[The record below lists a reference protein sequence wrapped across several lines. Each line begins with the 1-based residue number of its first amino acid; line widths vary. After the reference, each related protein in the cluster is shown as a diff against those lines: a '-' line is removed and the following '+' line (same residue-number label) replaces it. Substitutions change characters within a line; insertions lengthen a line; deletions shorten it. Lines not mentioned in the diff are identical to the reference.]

1 MPQKTKSI
9 RMARNERRRKIR
21 NSPDRRLRIVA
32 KLRRLVGVMIIVV
45 SVLTITING
54 PKINANSISEFMS
67 YFWAG
72 IDDAQEGT
80 YIEYKSQNS
89 SVVKPFNQG
98 VVIAD
103 NDSMSILTSGG
114 VRLKTNL
121 GYTSPAILTSERYV
135 LAYDKNGNQAVLT
148 SNVAEASR
156 QKTESSILAAALGE
170 TGDYALITNE
180 SGYKTA
186 VTVYTSGGKQRFKWS
201 SPDYYFI
208 SCAISP
214 DGTKIAIASF
224 GSTEEAKLEG
234 KLFLRDLSNENN
246 IKEVLLESTVP
257 LAVGFLDN
265 SSVAVIGDYSTS
277 IINQK
282 GQIVDQL
289 TYTADDLN
297 AFAFAE
303 NELAIAVR
311 SYSSTAR
318 TEVYIIGSHG
328 ISKNT
333 LEISQEIQAMDYD
346 GSKIAVLTSS
356 GLTVYNSSMRALWRN
371 ESAVGAGAINLAND
385 GGVWLIYSK
394 QAEHVSTS
402 SDTSEDLKS

>member
-1 MPQKTKSI
+1 MPQKAKPL

-21 NSPDRRLRIVA
+21 NSPDRRLRVVA
-32 KLRRLVGVMIIVV
+32 KLRRLVGVMIIVI
-45 SVLTITING
+45 SALTITING

-72 IDDAQEGT
+72 IDDSQEGT
-80 YIEYKSQNS
+80 YIDYQALNV

-98 VVIAD
+98 VVVAD
-103 NDSMSILTSGG
+103 NDSMSIVTSGG

-121 GYTSPAILTSERYV
+121 GYTSPAVLTSERYV
-135 LAYDKNGNQAVLT
+135 LAYDKNGNGAVLT

-156 QKTESSILAAALGE
+156 QKTESSILTAALGQ

-186 VTVYTSGGKQRFKWS
+186 ITVYTSGGKQRFKWAT
-201 SPDYYFI
+201 PDYYFV

-214 DGTKIAIASF
+214 DGSKLAVASF
-224 GSTEEAKLEG
+224 GSTEDAKLEG
-234 KLFLRDLSNENN
+234 KLFLRDLSNEKN
-246 IKEVLLESTVP
+246 IKEVSLNSNVP
-257 LAVGFLDN
+257 LAVTFLDN
-265 SSVAVIGDYSTS
+265 ASVVVIGDYSTS
-277 IINQK
+277 VINQK
-282 GQIVDQL
+282 GEIVSEL
-289 TYTADDLN
+289 TYAPDDLI
-297 AFAFAE
+297 AFSYST
-303 NELAIAVR
+303 NEIAVAVR
-311 SYSSTAR
+311 SYSSNAR
-318 TEVYIIGSHG
+318 TAVYIIGSHG
-328 ISKNT
+328 VSKNK

-346 GSKIAVLTSS
+346 GSRIALLTSS

-371 ESAVGAGAINLAND
+371 ESAVGAQMINLAND

>member
-1 MPQKTKSI
+1 MPQKAKSL

-21 NSPDRRLRIVA
+21 NSPDRRLRVVA
-32 KLRRLVGVMIIVV
+32 KLRRLVGVMIIVI
-45 SVLTITING
+45 SVLTITVNG
-54 PKINANSISEFMS
+54 PKINSGSISEFIG

-80 YIEYKSQNS
+80 YIDYQSQNS

-98 VVIAD
+98 VVVSD

-135 LAYDKNGNQAVLT
+135 LAYDKNGNGAVLT

-156 QKTESSILAAALGE
+156 QKTESSILTAALGE

-186 VTVYTSGGKQRFKWS
+186 ITVYTSGGKQRFKWS
-201 SPDYYFI
+201 SPDYYFL

-214 DGTKIAIASF
+214 DGSKLAVASF
-224 GSTEEAKLEG
+224 GSTQDAKLEG

-246 IKEVLLESTVP
+246 IKEVSLDSTVP

-265 SSVAVIGDYSTS
+265 TSVAVIGDYSTS
-277 IINQK
+277 VINQK
-282 GQIVDQL
+282 GEIVDQL
-289 TYTADDLN
+289 TYTADDLTS
-297 AFAFAE
+297 FSFSG
-303 NELAIAVR
+303 NELAIAAR
-311 SYSSTAR
+311 SYSSNAR

-328 ISKNT
+328 ISGNK

-346 GSKIAVLTSS
+346 GSRIAILTSS
-356 GLTVYNSSMRALWRN
+356 GLTVYNSSMRALWKN
-371 ESAVGAGAINLAND
+371 ESAIGAQDINLTDD
-385 GGVWLIYSK
+385 GGVWIIYSK

>member
-1 MPQKTKSI
+1 MPQKAKSL

-21 NSPDRRLRIVA
+21 NSPDRRLRVVA
-32 KLRRLVGVMIIVV
+32 KLRRLVGVMIIVI
-45 SVLTITING
+45 SVLTITVNG
-54 PKINANSISEFMS
+54 PKINSGSISEFIG

-80 YIEYKSQNS
+80 YIDYQSQNS

-98 VVIAD
+98 VVVSD

-135 LAYDKNGNQAVLT
+135 LAYDKNGNGAVLT

-156 QKTESSILAAALGE
+156 QKTESSILTAALGE

-186 VTVYTSGGKQRFKWS
+186 ITVYTSGGKQRFKWS
-201 SPDYYFI
+201 SPDYYFL

-214 DGTKIAIASF
+214 DGSKLAVASF
-224 GSTEEAKLEG
+224 GSTQDAKLEG

-246 IKEVLLESTVP
+246 IKEVSLDSTVP

-265 SSVAVIGDYSTS
+265 TSVAVIGDYSTS
-277 IINQK
+277 VINQK
-282 GQIVDQL
+282 GEIVDQL
-289 TYTADDLN
+289 TYTADDLTS
-297 AFAFAE
+297 FSFSG
-303 NELAIAVR
+303 NELATAVR
-311 SYSSTAR
+311 SYSSNAR

-328 ISKNT
+328 ISGNK

-346 GSKIAVLTSS
+346 GSRIAILTSS
-356 GLTVYNSSMRALWRN
+356 GLTVYNSSMRALWKN
-371 ESAVGAGAINLAND
+371 ESAIGAQDINLTDD

>member
-1 MPQKTKSI
+1 MPQKAKSL

-21 NSPDRRLRIVA
+21 NSPDRRLRVVA
-32 KLRRLVGVMIIVV
+32 KLRRLVGVMIIVI
-45 SVLTITING
+45 SVLIITVNG
-54 PKINANSISEFMS
+54 PKINSGSISEFIG

-80 YIEYKSQNS
+80 YIDYQSQNS

-98 VVIAD
+98 VVVSD

-135 LAYDKNGNQAVLT
+135 LAYDKNGNGAVLT

-156 QKTESSILAAALGE
+156 QKTESSILTAALGE

-186 VTVYTSGGKQRFKWS
+186 ITVYTSGGKQRFKWS
-201 SPDYYFI
+201 SPDYYFL

-214 DGTKIAIASF
+214 DGSKLAVASF
-224 GSTEEAKLEG
+224 GSTQDAKLEG

-246 IKEVLLESTVP
+246 IKEVSLDSTVP

-265 SSVAVIGDYSTS
+265 TSVAVIGDYSTS
-277 IINQK
+277 VINQK
-282 GQIVDQL
+282 GEIVDQL
-289 TYTADDLN
+289 TYTADDLTS
-297 AFAFAE
+297 FSFSG

-311 SYSSTAR
+311 SYSSNAR

-328 ISKNT
+328 ISGNK

-346 GSKIAVLTSS
+346 GSRIAILTSS
-356 GLTVYNSSMRALWRN
+356 GLTVYNSSMRALWKN
-371 ESAVGAGAINLAND
+371 ESAIGAQDINLTDD